1 MGITDPDPAMAT
13 TVAMRPPTTAATPQ
27 HIMDMDMADRTTDIG
42 GLIMVDIA
50 RPTIVR
56 TTVRV
61 STAAGRNQ
69 LPKPRCA
76 AAGSDIRLLLVAEP
90 HSQQRK
96 VDTQEAGSVRPSRLS
111 IRVFFP
117 LSETSL
123 DPLGTVGRNSY
134 EKRVADGF
142 WGGGAVT
149 CAATAPL
156 IANRASQRQQEIS
169 VVTPHTTKHRPRL

>member
-13 TVAMRPPTTAATPQ
+13 TVAMRP
-27 HIMDMDMADRTTDIG
+27 
-42 GLIMVDIA
+42 L
-50 RPTIVR
+50 
-56 TTVRV
+56 

-123 DPLGTVGRNSY
+123 DPLGTVGRNS
-134 EKRVADGF
+134 EH
-142 WGGGAVT
+142 
-149 CAATAPL
+149 
-156 IANRASQRQQEIS
+156 IALGSRYWRIS
-169 VVTPHTTKHRPRL
+169 LR

>member
-117 LSETSL
+117 YPKPALILS
-123 DPLGTVGRNSY
+123 
-134 EKRVADGF
+134 
-142 WGGGAVT
+142 
-149 CAATAPL
+149 AP
-156 IANRASQRQQEIS
+156 
-169 VVTPHTTKHRPRL
+169 